1 MSFDYI
7 TLSEAEELT
16 GLPGPLLKALCE
28 CGEVP
33 SEMRG
38 ADVHIGKHALLSW
51 CQLYGQILSAIV
63 ARQPRRHLGTSLFA
77 RNLVW
82 MSQAGMLAGKDRVRL

>member
-1 MSFDYI
+1 MSFGYI

-16 GLPGPLLKALCE
+16 GLPGPLLKALCD

-38 ADVHIGKHALLSW
+38 VDLRIGKHALLGW
-51 CQLYGQILSAIV
+51 CQLYGQILSTVV
-63 ARQPRRHLGTSLFA
+63 ARQRRRQAGISVSA

-82 MSQAGMLAGKDRVRL
+82 MSQAGMLDGKDRVRL